1 MRRLTVW
8 VEHSAGWG
16 NVGDDALLMSA
27 LARLEAHLGPC
38 DFVLPRLGTGQLPDR
53 LPANVVVPSPQS
65 ELARTAARLRSRLRP
80 VLTRRGLADLEMEP
94 RSLATEMWL
103 YEIAAMWLLAQVRC
117 ASIGGLRRN
126 EGLATAFRQLRDCDL
141 LYVVGDNNFNDFY
154 PAGVVGRRWLCELAW
169 LAGTP
174 VALSSQGIGPL
185 EAPRARR
192 NLARMLRHVDL
203 LSVRDHEYG
212 RSRVI
217 ETGVG
222 PEPLVAGDEALAMPP
237 ATDAD
242 AQLVLQQA
250 GIDPDRPFVAVNFRT
265 TDCIRDT
272 SALAPRLAQ
281 LLDAVAERCSAT
293 LAFVPMSYG
302 GHWGTDHHYAE
313 QIRRHMTRPSE
324 LKVLPAQLDPAQV
337 KALVGRA
344 RFTLGT
350 SYHLHVFG
358 LAGARP
364 AFVLYT
370 GAYYQ
375 AKSHGLASFYPAGAR
390 AFDLAV
396 VGDHEILREIEGITC
411 DYDARRASI
420 EEVNAALLPA
430 NTGILRELALRLR
443 PVHSDERGRRTA
455 VDRDIGSRKSRA
467 GVRR

>member
-16 NVGDDALLMSA
+16 NVGDDALLISA
-27 LARLEAHLGPC
+27 LSRLEAHLGPC

-53 LPANVVVPSPQS
+53 LPARVVVPSPQG
-65 ELARTAARLRSRLRP
+65 ELARIATRLRSRLRP
-80 VLTRRGLADLEMEP
+80 VLSRRGLADLAIEP
-94 RSLATEMWL
+94 RSLATEMRL
-103 YEIAAMWLLAQVRC
+103 HEVAAMWLLAQVRC
-117 ASIGGLRRN
+117 APIGGLRRN
-126 EGLATAFRQLRDCDL
+126 TDLAAAFRQLRECDL
-141 LYVVGDNNFNDFY
+141 VYVVGDNSFNDFY
-154 PAGVVGRRWLCELAW
+154 PAGVVGRRWLCELAQ

-174 VALSSQGIGPL
+174 VALSSQGLGPL
-185 EAPRARR
+185 ETRWARR
-192 NLARMLRHVDL
+192 NLARMLSHADV

-212 RSRVI
+212 RTRVI

-222 PEPLVAGDEALAMPP
+222 LEPLVAGDEALGMPP
-237 ATDAD
+237 ASEAEV
-242 AQLVLQQA
+242 QHLLEQA
-250 GIDPDRPFVAVNFRT
+250 GIDPRRPFVAVNFRT
-265 TDCIRDT
+265 TDCIHDT

-281 LLDAVAERCSAT
+281 LLDAVAEQCSAN
-293 LAFVPMSYG
+293 LVFVPMSYG

-313 QIRRHMTRPSE
+313 QIRQHMTRPSQ

-337 KALVGRA
+337 RAIAGRA

-370 GAYYQ
+370 GAYYH
-375 AKSHGLASFYPAGAR
+375 AKSQGLAGFYPAGAR
-390 AFDLAV
+390 AFDLAAV
-396 VGDHEILREIEGITC
+396 DDHEILGEIEGITR
-411 DYDARRASI
+411 DYDARRDSI
-420 EEVNAALLPA
+420 EAVNTELLPA

-443 PVHSDERGRRTA
+443 PVRSDERSHQTA
-455 VDRDIGSRKSRA
+455 VEHDIGGRKSRA

>member
-16 NVGDDALLMSA
+16 NVGDDALLLSA
-27 LARLEAHLGPC
+27 VARLESHLGPC

-53 LPANVVVPSPQS
+53 LPASVVAPSPQS
-65 ELARTAARLRSRLRP
+65 ELVRIATRLRSRLRP
-80 VLTRRGLADLEMEP
+80 VLMRRGLADLAIEP
-94 RSLATEMWL
+94 RSLATEMRL
-103 YEIAAMWLLAQVRC
+103 HEVAAMWLLVQVRC
-117 ASIGGLRRN
+117 ASIGGLRRKK
-126 EGLATAFRQLRDCDL
+126 GLAEAFRLLRHCDL
-141 LYVVGDNNFNDFY
+141 VYVVGDNSFNDFY
-154 PAGVVGRRWLCELAW
+154 PAGVVGRRWLCELAR

-185 EAPRARR
+185 ETRWARR
-192 NLARMLRHVDL
+192 NLARMLRHADF
-203 LSVRDHEYG
+203 LSVRDHDYG
-212 RSRVI
+212 RTRVI

-222 PEPLVAGDEALAMPP
+222 PEPLVAADEALAMPSAP
-237 ATDAD
+237 EAE
-242 AQLVLQQA
+242 AQRVLQQA
-250 GIDPDRPFVAVNFRT
+250 GIDPGRPFVAVNFRT

-272 SALAPRLAQ
+272 SALAPRLAR
-281 LLDAVAERCSAT
+281 LLDAVAEQCSAA
-293 LAFVPMSYG
+293 LVFVPMSYG

-313 QIRRHMTRPSE
+313 QIRLHMTRPSQ

-337 KALVGRA
+337 KAIAGRA

-370 GAYYQ
+370 GAYYH

-390 AFDLAV
+390 AFDLDAV
-396 VGDHEILREIEGITC
+396 DDHEILREIEGITR
-411 DYDARRASI
+411 DYDARRDSI
-420 EEVNAALLPA
+420 EAVNTELLPA

-443 PVHSDERGRRTA
+443 PARSDERDRATA
-455 VDRDIGSRKSRA
+455 VERDLGGRKSRA